1 MSTLTPAFWKSA
13 AERAIRTFAQ
23 AFLALVGATAFDVL
37 HADWASL
44 IGVSLGA
51 AFLSLLTSIVASEI
65 GDKGTPSLIEEP

>member
-1 MSTLTPAFWKSA
+1 MSTLTSDFWKAA

-37 HADWASL
+37 HADWAGL
-44 IGVSLGA
+44 VGVSLGA

>member
-1 MSTLTPAFWKSA
+1 MTLSRSFWRAA

-23 AFLALVGATAFDVL
+23 AFLALAGFQAFDVL

-65 GDKGTPSLIEEP
+65 GDKGTPSLIQEP

>member
-1 MSTLTPAFWKSA
+1 MSTLTTAFWKAA

-37 HADWASL
+37 TADWASL

-51 AFLSLLTSIVASEI
+51 AVLSLLTSIVASEI

>member
-1 MSTLTPAFWKSA
+1 MSTLTRAFWRSA

-37 HADWASL
+37 QADWAGL
-44 IGVSLGA
+44 VGVSLGA

-65 GDKGTPSLIEEP
+65 GDKGTPSLIQEP

>member
-1 MSTLTPAFWKSA
+1 MSTLTPDFWKAA

-51 AFLSLLTSIVASEI
+51 AFLSILTSVVASEI